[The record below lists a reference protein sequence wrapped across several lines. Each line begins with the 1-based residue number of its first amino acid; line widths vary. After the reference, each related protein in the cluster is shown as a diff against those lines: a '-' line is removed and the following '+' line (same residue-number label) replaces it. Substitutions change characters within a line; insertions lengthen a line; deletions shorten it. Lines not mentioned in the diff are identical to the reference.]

1 VDAADLE
8 TELAPTLRR
17 AGLLARALGRASVP
31 DWLKERS
38 MEGMVRIDDLA
49 IAGSHWENVQTHL
62 LWDVT
67 RVVFGDIQAKVD
79 RAVLT
84 GKLSVNLRG
93 ARPSYSL
100 AAKVNGLVWQA
111 GKVDVEGT
119 LTTSGTGAQ
128 LLANLTSEGTFAG
141 AGVDFGADPPFRAVT
156 GAYSLEWWQSAP
168 RLRLTGLNLRADGE
182 TYTGRGATQD
192 DGRLTILIANGA
204 REIRMSGT
212 LAKLKVE
219 EPAR

>member
-1 VDAADLE
+1 
-8 TELAPTLRR
+8 
-17 AGLLARALGRASVP
+17 
-31 DWLKERS
+31 
-38 MEGMVRIDDLA
+38 
-49 IAGSHWENVQTHL
+49 

-67 RVVFGDIQAKVD
+67 RVVFADIRANLD
-79 RAVLT
+79 RALFT

-93 ARPSYSL
+93 ARPSYTL
-100 AAKVNGLVWQA
+100 AAKLSGVAWQA

-119 LTTSGTGAQ
+119 LETSGTGAQ

-141 AGVDFGADPPFRAVT
+141 AGLDFGPDPPFRAIT

-168 RLRLTGLNLRADGE
+168 RLRLTGLNLRAEGE

-192 DGRLTILIANGA
+192 DGRLTILVANGA
-204 REIRMSGT
+204 REIRMTGT
-212 LAKLKVE
+212 LANLKVE